1 MSRGDHAAHLFE
13 TADRALGELRD
24 LGLAPSAENYAVWFA
39 HAGNR
44 NRELSRRITEFR
56 KDGKTFSQGCMDQ
69 LYEEFIARHERELVE
84 HARNAG
90 SLVAAVLSDISS
102 AHNSTGSYGT
112 TLEEAAEILAR
123 ARDQEDVLAITRG
136 LQGATAEM
144 QQQTSQLKLELG
156 HREEE
161 ISQLRAALAEARM
174 ASRTDPLTG
183 IGNRGLFDE
192 RLVGAI
198 EEALAEEH
206 PLSLLLLD
214 IDHFKSFN
222 DNHGH
227 QIGDIVIR
235 LVAAK
240 LREMVKGRD
249 LPARYGG
256 EEFAVILP
264 QTPCDGARH
273 LAEMIRKILATNK
286 VRLKSRDLMLGTITA
301 SFGVAS
307 LRQGD
312 TSETL
317 IQRADAA
324 LYEAKRRGRNRV
336 VTEEMLL
343 EDA

>member
-1 MSRGDHAAHLFE
+1 
-13 TADRALGELRD
+13 
-24 LGLAPSAENYAVWFA
+24 
-39 HAGNR
+39 
-44 NRELSRRITEFR
+44 
-56 KDGKTFSQGCMDQ
+56 
-69 LYEEFIARHERELVE
+69 
-84 HARNAG
+84 
-90 SLVAAVLSDISS
+90 
-102 AHNSTGSYGT
+102 
-112 TLEEAAEILAR
+112 
-123 ARDQEDVLAITRG
+123 
-136 LQGATAEM
+136 
-144 QQQTSQLKLELG
+144 
-156 HREEE
+156 
-161 ISQLRAALAEARM
+161 M